1 MLSSCKWPPQPPS
14 APPPL
19 SQFWRYMENDLNTS
33 KLRKGD
39 KWGNVWSALG
49 WLWSC
54 VAFESGG
61 GVSYMGGLCLPAS
74 SDHLNILLHLLVGC
88 ELNFKPFSSCPKQE
102 TVRRHQFLCISQGT
116 HQNVVEI
123 LKKMTSAH
131 EAWPLP
137 GFHCASVWYPA
148 VMSDVDK
155 YGHWQ
160 CWKSKDWK
168 VSIWQ

>member
-1 MLSSCKWPPQPPS
+1 
-14 APPPL
+14 
-19 SQFWRYMENDLNTS
+19 MENDLNTS

-74 SDHLNILLHLLVGC
+74 SDHLNILLHLLVGS

-102 TVRRHQFLCISQGT
+102 TVQRHQFLCISQGT

-123 LKKMTSAH
+123 FLKKWHLRMR
-131 EAWPLP
+131 P
-137 GFHCASVWYPA
+137 GHCQAFTVHLSGIQQWCL
-148 VMSDVDK
+148 MSTNMDTGSTDK
-155 YGHWQ
+155 VKTKRCHMFSERIGQVFRTVPKFWQ
-160 CWKSKDWK
+160 
-168 VSIWQ
+168 

>member
-1 MLSSCKWPPQPPS
+1 MTPPAPQW
-14 APPPL
+14 APPL
-19 SQFWRYMENDLNTS
+19 FQFWRYMENDLNTS
-33 KLRKGD
+33 KLKKGD

-88 ELNFKPFSSCPKQE
+88 QLNFKPFSSCPKQE

-116 HQNVVEI
+116 YQNVVEI
-123 LKKMTSAH
+123 LKKNDIC
-131 EAWPLP
+131 AWGLATARLSL
-137 GFHCASVWYPA
+137 CICLVSS
-148 VMSDVDK
+148 SDV
-155 YGHWQ
+155 WCRQ
-160 CWKSKDWK
+160 
-168 VSIWQ
+168 IWTLAVLKK